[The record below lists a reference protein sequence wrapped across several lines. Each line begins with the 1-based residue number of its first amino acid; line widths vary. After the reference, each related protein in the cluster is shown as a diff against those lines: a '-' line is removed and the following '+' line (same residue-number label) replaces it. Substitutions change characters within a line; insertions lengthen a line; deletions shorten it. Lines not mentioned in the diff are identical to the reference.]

1 MVNMVTFQVNWSISV
16 CGLKILCNLCQF
28 PVSAS
33 RAKLSMINTMS
44 KIRGQEKG
52 PGYPQAEALLA
63 DAMLK
68 FGRELGEECN
78 FGNLIT
84 SLSIW
89 YFSFHYTRI
98 KMITKFSVIFIIKV
112 LWFYKGRNYARNSC
126 SAPSDFR
133 LVYVCWYY
141 VDPVSSVD
149 LD

>member
-1 MVNMVTFQVNWSISV
+1 MSFVYIVGSSDKLKECIPV
-16 CGLKILCNLCQF
+16 CILKLLHICNLCQLHS
-28 PVSAS
+28 SAS

-84 SLSIW
+84 SLCVV
-89 YFSFHYTRI
+89 
-98 KMITKFSVIFIIKV
+98 M
-112 LWFYKGRNYARNSC
+112 
-126 SAPSDFR
+126 
-133 LVYVCWYY
+133 
-141 VDPVSSVD
+141 
-149 LD
+149 